1 MLTDRL
7 VVVRGDDMAIP
18 RLADS
23 PSCADGPIFACQ
35 RPTLSV
41 LNCAN
46 LEKFN
51 WLLCKFIVLRRAP
64 SIFVSGFLQG
74 FLKHPSD
81 LFRPATA
88 SGSAP

>member
-7 VVVRGDDMAIP
+7 VVVRVDDMAIP

-23 PSCADGPIFACQ
+23 PACADGPIFACQ

-46 LEKFN
+46 LEKFH
-51 WLLCKFIVLRRAP
+51 WLLCKFIVLRRAA
-64 SIFVSGFLQG
+64 SNFVSGFLQG